1 MKKLLA
7 MAAFCVATA
16 LSQQA
21 FASGY
26 CGAATFNC
34 CPTVACQPSSCYTT
48 CKIERQKCKKTVY
61 DTVWVSSEDS
71 IIRHYNSDVSNIL
84 NNYCITC
91 HGGSA
96 PSAGLLLNNY
106 ASAKSTAQSGLLTKR
121 INDTINP
128 MPPAGLLP
136 QDKRDIIQKWIDD
149 GLLE

>member
-1 MKKLLA
+1 MKKNL
-7 MAAFCVATA
+7 MKAAA
-16 LSQQA
+16 LVLVI
-21 FASGY
+21 
-26 CGAATFNC
+26 GAIIAG
-34 CPTVACQPSSCYTT
+34 
-48 CKIERQKCKKTVY
+48 CKKEEIQEPAPSPDCKKVTVY

-71 IIRHYNSDVSNIL
+71 IIRHYNNDVADIL

-96 PSAGLLLNNY
+96 PSAGLLLTNY

-121 INDTINP
+121 LNDTINP

-136 QDKRDIIQKWIDD
+136 QDKRDIVQKWIDD